1 MYYIAKTIIVL
12 KKKKKKK
19 LIQSK
24 QGTQTCY
31 ETKYSQPQ
39 L

>member
-1 MYYIAKTIIVL
+1 MHYIAKTIIVL
-12 KKKKKKK
+12 NNNKKK
-19 LIQSK
+19 LIQTK

-31 ETKYSQPQ
+31 GKKYSQPQ

>member
-1 MYYIAKTIIVL
+1 MHYIAKTIIVL
-12 KKKKKKK
+12 KKKKKK
-19 LIQSK
+19 LIQTK